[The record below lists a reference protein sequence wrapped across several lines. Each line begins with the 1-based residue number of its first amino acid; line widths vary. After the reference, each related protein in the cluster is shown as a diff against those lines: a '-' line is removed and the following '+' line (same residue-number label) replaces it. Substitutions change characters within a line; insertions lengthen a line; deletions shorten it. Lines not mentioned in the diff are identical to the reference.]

1 MLLKPVCV
9 PCQRFFRCE
18 KNGYW
23 LTEGMPNGRHSYT
36 LPTPIGKEA
45 AEFWQPYKLWVGDKW
60 RCEGCGAEI
69 VVGVAGGPRGLRL
82 GALGLY
88 GMGAAVRR
96 HAHGICPKCGS
107 AGLHTKEQ
115 GLECANCGF
124 FGKRSKFTSYP
135 MGTGETK
142 SILTRDL
149 IKDDPGDWDFYTN
162 HRKGRSDRELP

>member
-1 MLLKPVCV
+1 MTADTRPSGFG
-9 PCQRFFRCE
+9 PSIGCQRPEWENDDGFNWTDNR
-18 KNGYW
+18 G
-23 LTEGMPNGRHSYT
+23 GR
-36 LPTPIGKEA
+36 
-45 AEFWQPYKLWVGDKW
+45 
-60 RCEGCGAEI
+60 
-69 VVGVAGGPRGLRL
+69 PRGLRL